1 MPLIEAGKTPQ
12 QSHLGT
18 ARGRQVK
25 RRTKEMFNRPAG
37 RSRKSG
43 TKRSMPIGIPA
54 IFRPVE
60 TLTEHAMFVELLP
73 TFTKGSR
80 VEWYAMA
87 RDWNLRVL
95 YSHKLQKPLDASL
108 KHEKRLQE
116 FASAYVKATRS
127 KESMMTFEF
136 PQAMQPLD
144 SNTPTVTHVWLYSLH
159 LDPEGPDPLVLPTV
173 QTGTL
178 QLSLTQLA
186 LSGMTTLTILLLSI
200 CRAGAGRGQNMQ
212 HFALQTVLS
221 ASGVLIGGKGC
232 ALQPASGGSGQGS
245 WGMTVS

>member
-1 MPLIEAGKTPQ
+1 MPHIEAGRAPQ

-18 ARGRQVK
+18 ATGRQVK
-25 RRTKEMFNRPAG
+25 RRAKQMFNRPAFA
-37 RSRKSG
+37 RRKSG
-43 TKRSMPIGIPA
+43 TKRSIGIPDM
-54 IFRPVE
+54 FRPVE

-87 RDWNLRVL
+87 REWNLRVL
-95 YSHKLQKPLDASL
+95 YSHQLQKRLDASL

-116 FASAYVKATRS
+116 FASAYVKAARS

-144 SNTPTVTHVWLYSLH
+144 SNMPTVTQPAS
-159 LDPEGPDPLVLPTV
+159 GPLVLPTV

-178 QLSLTQLA
+178 QLSLTQVE
-186 LSGMTTLTILLLSI
+186 LSGMTTLTILLLPREYAGLVQEGVSLAAEGVQ
-200 CRAGAGRGQNMQ
+200 AGAKVAILAHMERVM
-212 HFALQTVLS
+212 
-221 ASGVLIGGKGC
+221 
-232 ALQPASGGSGQGS
+232 
-245 WGMTVS
+245 